1 MRAYFTDRTGT
12 LSQLDATSDIAR
24 CIMPLLD
31 ALGSNSKG
39 QHQIVEAFPHNIG
52 KITLTELID
61 TMANLKYEN
70 SISQATLEKIPALQM
85 PCFFLPRKGAA
96 QVLIQKH
103 KNSVFAFDGGVK
115 EYVHLDKLET
125 KGLLVHFTSAEE
137 NKNALVHAQK
147 DWFYKLIIRFKPT
160 FYIVFFMT
168 LLLNLLVFCTP
179 LFVIAIY
186 GKIAVADAGYDVDT
200 WLIGISLFLLA
211 NLSFSILRSQYVNF
225 FSLRIGNLIGHQVL
239 RRMLYL
245 PPQFTEASSMGE
257 QISRIKD
264 FEHLR
269 DFMSSRGP
277 IAVLELFLII
287 LMIGCMYLIGGAL
300 AIIPIVAIVL
310 FIIGGIILYPF
321 IKRACAESSTIMSKR
336 QEFLLEMVPAM
347 RAIKF
352 TSASRLWV
360 ERYKKIAA
368 EVSMAYNKN
377 AKLNAIVYV
386 FSQTTI
392 SFAGLATMG
401 IGVYLVLNGLISAS
415 AIIGCFIVIWRILAP
430 LNTIFNVFTQIDQ
443 LKKSI
448 LQLDDLMKMP
458 FEVKQEAN
466 LVTRSTLMG
475 KIEFAR
481 VSIRYNRE
489 VQPALIGVS
498 FGVNR
503 GRIVQ
508 VVGPTGSGKST
519 ILHLMLG
526 MYEFQA
532 GRIYIDNMNIK
543 QMDPVMLRRSI
554 AYSPKVDHFFQGTI
568 AQNLLAVKPYANLD
582 EHKAAAEKAGV
593 LKDIEAMEH
602 GFGTKIKENNIL
614 HFSTSFKKRL
624 SLAKAFLIK
633 ARVLLLDAPDEGL
646 NSEQVAHCMKS
657 LDEMKGRTTIFIVS
671 ENPEFFSIA
680 DSVLWMDEGRIK
692 MMGKPKQVGDAY
704 LDFLE
709 AK

>member
-12 LSQLDATSDIAR
+12 LTQLDASSDIAR

-31 ALGSNSKG
+31 ALGSHGSG

-52 KITLTELID
+52 RITLTELID

-70 SISQATLEKIPALQM
+70 SISQAVLKDIPEGQF
-85 PCFFLPRKGAA
+85 PCFFLPKKGAA

-103 KNSVFAFDGGVK
+103 KKSVFAFDGGTK
-115 EYVHLDKLET
+115 EYVHIENLDT
-125 KGLLVHFTSAEE
+125 NGLLVHFTPASE

-168 LLLNLLVFCTP
+168 VMLNLLVFATP

-186 GKIAVADAGYDVDT
+186 GKIAVAEAGYDVDT
-200 WLIGISLFLLA
+200 WLIGIFLFLVA

-245 PPQFTEASSMGE
+245 PPQFTESSSMGQ

-269 DFMSSRGP
+269 DFLSSRGP
-277 IAVLELFLII
+277 IAVLELCLIV
-287 LMIGCMYLIGGAL
+287 LMIGCMYLIGAAL
-300 AIIPIVAIVL
+300 ALIPVIAIIF

-321 IKRACAESSTIMSKR
+321 IKRACADSSTIMSKR
-336 QEFLLEMVPAM
+336 QEFLLEMVPVM

-352 TSASRLWV
+352 SSASRLWV
-360 ERYKKIAA
+360 ERYKEIAS
-368 EVSMAYNKN
+368 EVALAYNRT

-386 FSQTTI
+386 FSQSTI
-392 SFAGLATMG
+392 SLAGVATMG
-401 IGVYLVLNGLISAS
+401 IGVYLVLNGLIAAG
-415 AIIGCFIVIWRILAP
+415 AIIACFIVIWRILAP

-448 LQLDDLMKMP
+448 EQLDDLMKMP
-458 FEVKQEAN
+458 FEVSQEAN

-475 KIEFAR
+475 KIEFSR
-481 VSIRYNRE
+481 VSIRYSRD

-503 GRIVQ
+503 GRIIQ
-508 VVGPTGSGKST
+508 LVGPTGSGKST
-519 ILHLMLG
+519 ILHLILG
-526 MYEFQA
+526 MYDFQA
-532 GRIYIDNMNIK
+532 GRVYIDNMNIK
-543 QMDPVMLRRSI
+543 QLDPVMLRRSI
-554 AYSPKVDHFFQGTI
+554 AYSPKIDHFFQGTI
-568 AQNLLAVKPYANLD
+568 AQNLLAVKPYASLE
-582 EHKAAAEKAGV
+582 EHREATAKAGI
-593 LKDIEAMEH
+593 LEDIEAMPG
-602 GFGTKIKENNIL
+602 GFSSKIKENNIL

-624 SLAKAFLIK
+624 SLAKAFLVN

-646 NSEQVAHCMKS
+646 TTKQLAHLMDTIKG
-657 LDEMKGRTTIFIVS
+657 MKGRVTVFIVS
-671 ENPEFFSIA
+671 ENPEFFQLA
-680 DSVLWMDEGRIK
+680 DSLLWMDEGRIK
-692 MMGKPKQVGDAY
+692 MMGKPAQVGTAY
-704 LDFLE
+704 TEFLGR
-709 AK
+709 K